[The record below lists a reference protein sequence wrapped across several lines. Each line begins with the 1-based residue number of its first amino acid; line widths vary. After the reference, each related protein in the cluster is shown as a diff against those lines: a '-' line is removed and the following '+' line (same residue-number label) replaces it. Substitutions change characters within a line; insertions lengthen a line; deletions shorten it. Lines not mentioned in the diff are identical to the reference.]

1 MRKKLAFMAA
11 AVGLSATSAGAQTI
25 VLEGSD
31 ATSFHGDEAYSSQL
45 FNYLKDGSSK
55 PVVVFGSVSIDGA
68 PADTVYTTNLS
79 SLSIADYSALYVQSP
94 GGCCDQNR
102 TGALTYESQIAAFLS
117 AGGSLA
123 IQDYQGGDWG
133 SILGFNAPLS
143 VIGGLG
149 GGAGGPGCFDTEVIT
164 AAGLAAG
171 FTQPAI
177 SGCWGHQ
184 AYDLA
189 YFAPLG
195 FNNLISS
202 GPQFASLGSGNW
214 SSFMA
219 KGGTLGTI
227 GGVPEPGTWAMML
240 IGFGGIGF
248 SMRRK
253 KAHDFRRSQAA

>member
-1 MRKKLAFMAA
+1 MRKFVVLA
-11 AVGLSATSAGAQTI
+11 AVAAGLCSTPTWAQTI

-45 FNYLKDGSSK
+45 FNYLRDGSPK
-55 PVVVFGSVSIDGA
+55 PVVVFGSVPIEGA
-68 PADTVYTTNLS
+68 PDGTVYTTNLS
-79 SLSIADYSALYVQSP
+79 SLSFGDYSALYIQSP
-94 GGCCDQNR
+94 GGCCSQNR
-102 TGALTYESQIAAFLS
+102 SGALTYQSQISTFLS

-133 SILGFNAPLS
+133 AILGFNAPSS

-149 GGAGGPGCFDTEVIT
+149 GGAGGPSCFDTEVIT
-164 AAGLAAG
+164 PAGLAAG
-171 FTQPAI
+171 FTQPAV

-184 AYDLA
+184 AYDMA

-219 KGGTLGTI
+219 KGGTLGSI
-227 GGVPEPGTWAMML
+227 GAVPEPGTWAMML
-240 IGFGGIGF
+240 VGFGAIGA
-248 SMRRK
+248 SMRR
-253 KAHDFRRSQAA
+253 RRRVSAVPQMA